1 MLFFRSE
8 EHVERWGRQ
17 WGLPRGVVLTPEQA
31 WQLAEAWYG
40 PDRRAPEWRRRT
52 LEETEA
58 LFADL
63 GLTGVFWNLRPSPS
77 AA

>member
-1 MLFFRSE
+1 MLLFRSE

-17 WGLPRGVVLTPEQA
+17 WGLPRGAVITPEQA
-31 WQLAEAWYG
+31 WQLADAYYG
-40 PDRRAPEWRRRT
+40 PDRRAPEWRRRN

-63 GLTGVFWNLRPSPS
+63 GLTGSFWNLRPPPS